1 MKIIFYTIIFLV
13 SCTFLLEAHDE
24 FFKRSPNNSCILI
37 EVTTDYNN
45 GEILTWQLYNN
56 IPIAADWSL
65 DFPFEIFEADVE
77 EDFDNAVFKW
87 NFFTGIDLFEKQD
100 NFGNNVHVQF
110 INNTSIFPMP
120 ESQLIYAGTY
130 LKYEEINGKDRILI
144 YSTQCIENGTYT
156 SIFLND
162 TDGRTFTW
170 RTDDYIPPESFNQM
184 CFEYTVCHELGHVL
198 GLAHCSYEYPESMMH
213 L

>member
-1 MKIIFYTIIFLV
+1 MTGVQTCAL
-13 SCTFLLEAHDE
+13 
-24 FFKRSPNNSCILI
+24 
-37 EVTTDYNN
+37 
-45 GEILTWQLYNN
+45 
-56 IPIAADWSL
+56 PIS
-65 DFPFEIFEADVE
+65 
-77 EDFDNAVFKW
+77 
-87 NFFTGIDLFEKQD
+87 GIDLFEKQD

-170 RTDDYIPPESFNQM
+170 WTDDYIPPESFNQM

-213 L
+213 SSPPFDAFVAPFPKEKDIDGLNILLTPVGIEDYIWINLTVTD